1 MKPAAVALW
10 TLLGVVLSSAGA
22 FAIPVTGG
30 DRVQPDRTGF
40 GGGSGGGTI
49 FATNND
55 DMSQFSGG
63 KTLLLDARVGHKA
76 LPPSGGETFV
86 FASVAGRDE
95 GRNVAAPLHLGIV
108 IDRSGS
114 MKGQRIANALAAAS
128 GTVDRMRDG
137 DTVSVVSFDNTA
149 QVVVPPTRLS
159 RDSRANVMAEIN
171 AIRLG
176 GDTCISCGLETAMQ
190 ELNRV
195 ASNDGAI
202 TRMLLLSDG
211 AANQGVR
218 DVSGLRAIAGR
229 MRDRGCNISTIGV
242 DVDFDEKI
250 MSAIAT
256 ESNGR
261 HHFVA
266 NASDLPNVFQQ
277 EFESLLTTVARDAE
291 LEVELAPGV
300 EPVQVFDR
308 ANRRSGQRI
317 TVPFGTFSAREEKTV
332 LLKVRVTESFDRS
345 STQPIARLHLAYQ
358 DANRF
363 GRETT
368 DGSLAVRLTPGASLD
383 DMDPFVSARLARSL
397 TAQSLTEANGLFESG
412 RVEEARARLSRQ
424 ANELASIG
432 ARAKSAAP
440 AAEPLKTRARP
451 VADDFDQQLS
461 AVRDAEK
468 SFGAAASAA
477 GPAAAPPSEVR
488 EGKAGVRT
496 NQANA
501 QALGF

>member
-1 MKPAAVALW
+1 
-10 TLLGVVLSSAGA
+10 
-22 FAIPVTGG
+22 
-30 DRVQPDRTGF
+30 
-40 GGGSGGGTI
+40 
-49 FATNND
+49 
-55 DMSQFSGG
+55 
-63 KTLLLDARVGHKA
+63 
-76 LPPSGGETFV
+76 
-86 FASVAGRDE
+86 
-95 GRNVAAPLHLGIV
+95 
-108 IDRSGS
+108 
-114 MKGQRIANALAAAS
+114 MKGQRIANALAAAT

-159 RDSRANVMAEIN
+159 RDSRASN
-171 AIRLG
+171 AISRSTPSASAATRASRAVSRLR
-176 GDTCISCGLETAMQ
+176 CLQ

-218 DVSGLRAIAGR
+218 DLGGLRAIAGR

-277 EFESLLTTVARDAE
+277 EFESLLSTVARDAE
-291 LEVELAPGV
+291 LEIELAPGV

-332 LLKVRVTESFDRS
+332 LLKVCVTEPFDRS
-345 STQPIARLHLAYQ
+345 STQPIARLHLRTS
-358 DANRF
+358 DA
-363 GRETT
+363 GRTASGRNDLEQVPPRLQPRRRSTT
-368 DGSLAVRLTPGASLD
+368 WISPAPS
-383 DMDPFVSARLARSL
+383 PRLAQL
-397 TAQSLTEANGLFESG
+397 TAQSLTERFNSLESG
-412 RVEEARARLSRQ
+412 RVDEARAPRAAGRLVDLR
-424 ANELASIG
+424 LHG

-440 AAEPLKTRARP
+440 AEPLKTRARP
-451 VADDFDQQLS
+451 VADDFDQQLG
-461 AVRDAEK
+461 R
-468 SFGAAASAA
+468 GTRRRASARLPPPRA
-477 GPAAAPPSEVR
+477 RPQRCRPRCARGQGRRPHQPSER
-488 EGKAGVRT
+488 PGPRLLERIGAGERT
-496 NQANA
+496 RGASA
-501 QALGF
+501 IALQVKSRA